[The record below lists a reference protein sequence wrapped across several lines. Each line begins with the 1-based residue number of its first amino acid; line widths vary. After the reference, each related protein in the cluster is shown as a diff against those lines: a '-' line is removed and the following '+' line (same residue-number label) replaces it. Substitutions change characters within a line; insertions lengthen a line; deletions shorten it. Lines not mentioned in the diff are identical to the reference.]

1 MVTAIRPAYQ
11 PNIPENFINGSFVQK
26 TNSENGH
33 YTNHLFDVCGVTK
46 SKKRKRRTE
55 ISHGLAPL
63 RGVTPVRDKG
73 KFRIDE
79 SSIMPNLLQ
88 QKDKRQKAIHVKF
101 YIVIF

>member
-1 MVTAIRPAYQ
+1 MVTAIRPVYQ
-11 PNIPENFINGSFVQK
+11 PNILENFINGSFVQN
-26 TNSENGH
+26 TNSERGH

-46 SKKRKRRTE
+46 SKNRKRRTE

-63 RGVTPVRDKG
+63 RGVKPVRDKG

-88 QKDKRQKAIHVKF
+88 PVPQTDKNQF
-101 YIVIF
+101 M